1 MGLRDRFQNLKESV
15 SQWTEDVSG
24 NSPDKKIEKN
34 LVEMESGS
42 EIARTAAV
50 KALVIQAQIDEKWL
64 DPIISSFT
72 RVLPKQPGTTQEAI
86 IDGLMELRKHSPS
99 KDKEIFEA
107 LQRTFDS
114 PHPSV
119 RSKVVEIWTRFSLK
133 SNAKE
138 SDTISDLFEILSD
151 EDKDVR
157 YQTQESLIKILN
169 TVPKAALPQLKK
181 ALSQK
186 S

>member
-64 DPIISSFT
+64 DPIINSFT

-99 KDKEIFEA
+99 KDKGFLKRCNKHLTA
-107 LQRTFDS
+107 LI
-114 PHPSV
+114 PMYAV
-119 RSKVVEIWTRFSLK
+119 K
-133 SNAKE
+133 
-138 SDTISDLFEILSD
+138 
-151 EDKDVR
+151 
-157 YQTQESLIKILN
+157 
-169 TVPKAALPQLKK
+169 
-181 ALSQK
+181 
-186 S
+186 